1 MELLEENF
9 DWLKDQLVKS
19 TANYFIFDCPG
30 QVELY
35 THHKSM
41 RNILSKLE
49 EIGFRICTVNLVD
62 SHYCSEPHK
71 FISTLILSLNT
82 MLQLEFPHINV
93 LSKAD
98 LLRENKEKLQ
108 FNLEFYTEVLDLSFL
123 IDALDKNPFFAKY
136 KKLNEA
142 IVSLVEGYGL
152 VSYQLLNSSNPE
164 SLSRLL
170 VHIDKANGF
179 AFGNSDT
186 QNINAMLSCAVGAE
200 SSKTKYENDYQ
211 PYE

>member
-19 TANYFIFDCPG
+19 AASYYIFDCPG

-49 EIGFRICTVNLVD
+49 KIGFRICTVNLID
-62 SHYCSEPHK
+62 SHYCNEPHK
-71 FISTLILSLNT
+71 FISTLLLSLNT
-82 MLQLEFPHINV
+82 MLHLEFPHINV

-98 LLRENKEKLQ
+98 ILKQHKEKLQ

-123 IDALDKNPFFAKY
+123 LDALDNNPFYAKY

-142 IVSLVEGYGL
+142 IVSMVEGYGL
-152 VSYQLLNSSNPE
+152 VSYHLLDSNNTE
-164 SLSRLL
+164 SISRLL
-170 VHIDKANGF
+170 MMADKANGF
-179 AFGNSDT
+179 AFGSSDT
-186 QNINAMLSCAVGAE
+186 QNINAMLSCAMGAE